1 MRNHHTHGNGNENFN
16 SSNTWHWGLF
26 LLVAC
31 FHWEKDCRQKTTHL
45 FQFHQLFRNP
55 LTKAFLKDEEFVQ
68 KKLGPGEIV
77 PPSLDVTPLILADDN
92 KRRKNLA
99 DDTPLWIDTTKKHY
113 LAILCWTYHVYCRAK
128 LLTNEHLLLLLWLFF
143 RVIKVLWAASN
154 SSRSSSI
161 LL

>member
-1 MRNHHTHGNGNENFN
+1 M
-16 SSNTWHWGLF
+16 
-26 LLVAC
+26 AC

-99 DDTPLWIDTTKKHY
+99 DDTPLWIVTTKKHCNMM
-113 LAILCWTYHVYCRAK
+113 LNISC
-128 LLTNEHLLLLLWLFF
+128 LLFKFIIYSMTT
-143 RVIKVLWAASN
+143 
-154 SSRSSSI
+154 SSSTSSFPSLMSSI
-161 LL
+161 SCKSKKPRNVRQKKEEKIGGGSCPPGKCFFLGVGNV